1 MLYYNNIFCQYFR
14 FEAAIGVPVPYWDCS
29 LDFHMRDPTRAV
41 VWSPKYFGNGFGE
54 VTTGPFKD
62 FRTPSGSQLFR
73 NIGSDG
79 TLFSKQSID
88 LIMTKSNH
96 SEITEPLE
104 DPRHSLE
111 GHSLGA
117 HVWVDGTF
125 SRQNIAAYDPIY
137 FVYHSFIDM
146 LWEQFREQM
155 VTLHEKD
162 PAWDYPDKGPIEHR
176 PQNLMIFRP
185 RYGFIPRFRNIQGYS
200 RAVANMI
207 HFAPTPDCPECLN
220 TTELYCSNQDI
231 CISREVQEIF
241 PVPIPLSR
249 QKQAKHL
256 SAFARGAIQGADPK
270 ELPKDEEDT
279 PSRTLASLAA
289 GFRIDPGPKIKCP
302 FRDVRT
308 RGDPIPA
315 SPSSA
320 PRG

>member
-1 MLYYNNIFCQYFR
+1 
-14 FEAAIGVPVPYWDCS
+14 
-29 LDFHMRDPTRAV
+29 
-41 VWSPKYFGNGFGE
+41 
-54 VTTGPFKD
+54 
-62 FRTPSGSQLFR
+62 
-73 NIGSDG
+73 
-79 TLFSKQSID
+79 
-88 LIMTKSNH
+88 
-96 SEITEPLE
+96 
-104 DPRHSLE
+104 
-111 GHSLGA
+111 
-117 HVWVDGTF
+117 
-125 SRQNIAAYDPIY
+125 
-137 FVYHSFIDM
+137 
-146 LWEQFREQM
+146 
-155 VTLHEKD
+155 
-162 PAWDYPDKGPIEHR
+162 
-176 PQNLMIFRP
+176 
-185 RYGFIPRFRNIQGYS
+185 
-200 RAVANMI
+200 MI